1 MTNQDKSNDGV
12 SAGMPAP
19 PGMEIRKVGPL
30 EIPMLVPAE
39 EPTGSEETAAL
50 SADADTGP
58 VAEEESATN
67 GASDQD
73 SPQRAAEGGLEA
85 VAQTGEEYL
94 DQVERAIDKEDC
106 TFCAGVL
113 QKLRTMPVEDQVQ
126 GVRELRTLKEEI
138 ERDPSEENLNETLD
152 QFEVLDDIEEFL

>member
-1 MTNQDKSNDGV
+1 MSDQQDPGDGGV
-12 SAGMPAP
+12 DEFPAP
-19 PGMEIRKVGPL
+19 PGMEVRGVGPL
-30 EIPMLVPAE
+30 QIPMLVPEGEPLDAE
-39 EPTGSEETAAL
+39 VQFGPSGDVETFA
-50 SADADTGP
+50 

-67 GASDQD
+67 GTSDRD
-73 SPQRAAEGGLEA
+73 SPQRAAEDELEA
-85 VAQTGEEYL
+85 AAQVGEEYL